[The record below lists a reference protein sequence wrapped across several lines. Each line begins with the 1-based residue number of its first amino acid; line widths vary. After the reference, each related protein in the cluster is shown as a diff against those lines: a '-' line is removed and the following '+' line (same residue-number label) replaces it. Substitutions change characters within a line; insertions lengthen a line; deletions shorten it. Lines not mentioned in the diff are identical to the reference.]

1 VGVSFTFYAIGAY
14 RDGTA
19 GKKLD
24 KIVLKLYHIPRKV
37 TAKMTYKVLIIG
49 GSRQSGRLAGIL
61 KAEGYTDVTIVQDC
75 ANAVETARNL
85 SPDAILMDV
94 TLPCDDSLSIAEKLL
109 NERPVPIIMHSTHSQ
124 IELVMKAETIGVSAH
139 LFRPIT
145 RESLLGA
152 IELGISRFRQC
163 QLLRAEVGECREAL
177 RIRKLVE
184 RAKGILMKR
193 SSLSEEQAFLRLQ
206 KLARDKNVKMEKVA
220 ESIIT
225 ADEII

>member
-1 VGVSFTFYAIGAY
+1 MA
-14 RDGTA
+14 
-19 GKKLD
+19 
-24 KIVLKLYHIPRKV
+24 
-37 TAKMTYKVLIIG
+37 YKVLIIG
-49 GSRQSGRLAGIL
+49 GSRQSSRLAGIL

-75 ANAVETARNL
+75 ANAIETARNL

-94 TLPCDDSLSIAEKLL
+94 TLACDDSLSIAEKLMA
-109 NERPVPIIMHSTHSQ
+109 ERPLPIIMHSTHSQ
-124 IELVMKAETIGVSAH
+124 IDLVMKAETIGVSAH

-163 QLLRAEVGECREAL
+163 QVLRAEVGECREAL

-193 SSLSEEQAFLRLQ
+193 GSLSEEQAFLRLQ

>member
-1 VGVSFTFYAIGAY
+1 MA
-14 RDGTA
+14 
-19 GKKLD
+19 
-24 KIVLKLYHIPRKV
+24 H
-37 TAKMTYKVLIIG
+37 KVLIIG
-49 GSRQSGRLAGIL
+49 GSRQSGRIAGIL
-61 KAEGYTDVTIVQDC
+61 KAEGYADVTILQDC
-75 ANAVETARNL
+75 AGAVDMARSL

-94 TLPCDDSLSIAEKLL
+94 TLSCDDSLSIAEKLL
-109 NERPVPIIMHSTHSQ
+109 AERPVPIIMHSTHSQ
-124 IELVMKAETIGVSAH
+124 IELVMMAESIGVSAH

-152 IELGISRFRQC
+152 IELGMSRFRQC

>member
-1 VGVSFTFYAIGAY
+1 
-14 RDGTA
+14 
-19 GKKLD
+19 
-24 KIVLKLYHIPRKV
+24 
-37 TAKMTYKVLIIG
+37 MTYRILIIG
-49 GSRQSGRLAGIL
+49 GSRQSNRLAALL

-75 ANAVETARNL
+75 TNAVETVRSL

-94 TLPCDDSLSIAEKLL
+94 TLACDDSLSIAEKLMS
-109 NERPVPIIMHSTHSQ
+109 ERPVPIIMHSNHSQ
-124 IELVMKAETIGVSAH
+124 IDLVMKAETIGVSAH

-145 RESLLGA
+145 RESLLGSL
-152 IELGISRFRQC
+152 ELGISRFRQC
-163 QLLRAEVGECREAL
+163 QMLKAEVGECREAL